1 MSEADKLTPEEKL
14 LKVIQGKDAPKDDG
28 GKSPASSV
36 ASTPAKKVEPVR
48 SPAASGGGP
57 GSPAEKKATAGKE
70 SNAEQPLATARPVN
84 APKPAPVAPKPISA
98 PDDKGAEAT
107 RQIRKPT
114 VAEAAG
120 VAAAVSLA
128 SGPDET
134 VTAGASKAAAPIHKP
149 VTSSTY
155 SSGLALTNRCLVAAA
170 LVLVAL
176 SGYEILA
183 AAMSRPLDVGTETQK
198 TVPSPEVSPVG
209 EPVPC
214 DALKEAFARKS
225 PVRLAPEK
233 GAERESGKTQGQPTG
248 WQQYAKS
255 NLNMIG
261 VSGEESGGVVEVVVS
276 DAAMKKIFVVRKGD
290 KFKAGQ
296 WEFQVKAIT
305 REQIVFE
312 RAGEEITVN

>member
-14 LKVIQGKDAPKDDG
+14 LKVIQGKDPVKGDG
-28 GKSPASSV
+28 GMPSAAASV
-36 ASTPAKKVEPVR
+36 KKVDPVR
-48 SPAASGGGP
+48 SPAASGGEP
-57 GSPAEKKATAGKE
+57 GSPSAKKVAAGKDI
-70 SNAEQPLATARPVN
+70 NAEQPLAAPKPVN
-84 APKPAPVAPKPISA
+84 APKLAPVALKSTSA
-98 PDDKGAEAT
+98 PDDKGAEAA

-120 VAAAVSLA
+120 VAAAVSPA
-128 SGPDET
+128 QGVEEP
-134 VTAGASKAAAPIHKP
+134 VTAGASKAAVPISKP
-149 VTSSTY
+149 VASSTY

-170 LVLVAL
+170 LVLVVL

-183 AAMSRPLDVGTETQK
+183 AAMSKPLDVGTETHK
-198 TVPSPEVSPVG
+198 TVTFSAVSPVG

-225 PVRLAPEK
+225 PVRFAPEK
-233 GAERESGKTQGQPTG
+233 GSEREPDKPQGQPTG

-261 VSGEESGGVVEVVVS
+261 VSGEASGGVVEVVVS

-305 REQIVFE
+305 RDQIVFE